1 MIPKEE
7 ILACAN
13 KQGVAAVMIEKD
25 YVLGWIL
32 NAISTHPS
40 LKSLWVFKG
49 GTCLKK
55 CYFENYRFSEDLDFT
70 VLNQSY
76 LDISL
81 IHNEFNQI
89 IKHVYDASG
98 IEIDSSRTLFE
109 TVKNPSGQ
117 TIIQGRI
124 FYKGPVSPLS
134 PRQWPRIKFDL
145 TQHEILVFDPIFKP
159 IFHPYTDITQF
170 VEAFVQTYTMEEL
183 FIEKTRALYE
193 RTRPRDLFDV
203 VEIWK
208 REKQISSN
216 MVSLIPGFHKKCS
229 FKNVNIRELSP
240 TSVEKC
246 RIGWKDQLGHQLT
259 PLPDFD
265 EYLDF
270 FVKNIQ
276 LFFSAS

>member
-7 ILACAN
+7 ILARAN
-13 KQGVAAVMIEKD
+13 EHGVAAVMIEKD

-40 LKSLWVFKG
+40 LKNSWVFKG

-55 CYFENYRFSEDLDFT
+55 CYFKNYRFSEDLDFT

-81 IHNEFNQI
+81 IQDAFNQI
-89 IKHVYDASG
+89 IKRVYEESG
-98 IEIDSSRTLFE
+98 IEIDPSRTLFE
-109 TVKNPSGQ
+109 TVKNPVGQ
-117 TIIQGRI
+117 IIIQGRI
-124 FYKGPVSPLS
+124 FYKGPVSPLA

-145 TQHEILVFDPIFKP
+145 TQHEVLVFDPIFKP
-159 IFHPYTDITQF
+159 IFHPYTDIAEF
-170 VEAFVQTYTMEEL
+170 VDARVQAYAMEEL

-208 REKQISSN
+208 REEQISSN
-216 MVSLIPGFHKKCS
+216 MVSLIPGFHKKCN
-229 FKNVNIRELSP
+229 FKNVNIQRLST

-246 RIGWKDQLGHQLT
+246 RIGWKDQLGHQLA

-265 EYLDF
+265 EYLDY

-276 LFFSAS
+276 LFFSSH